1 MGSQLA
7 KISMVPLKLMQS
19 WNFKTSVLLIHI
31 FITDVLL
38 KIYIFCYAAQFKRQC
53 FVHDA
58 KLMTLA
64 DPYDE
69 GMNFESDS
77 INSTV
82 LIIYDLF
89 VVYHVYV
96 LWYLSM
102 LLCTPAYNGSVKKSC
117 SVKGINHKI
126 ISKTY

>member
-1 MGSQLA
+1 MLSHL
-7 KISMVPLKLMQS
+7 
-19 WNFKTSVLLIHI
+19 

-38 KIYIFCYAAQFKRQC
+38 KKIFCYVAQFKRQC
-53 FVHDA
+53 FVHGT

-77 INSTV
+77 IKSTF

-89 VVYHVYV
+89 VVYQVYV
-96 LWYLSM
+96 HWYLSM
-102 LLCTPAYNGSVKKSC
+102 LLRIPAYNGSVKKTW
-117 SVKGINHKI
+117 SVKRINHGGI
-126 ISKTY
+126 RKTY